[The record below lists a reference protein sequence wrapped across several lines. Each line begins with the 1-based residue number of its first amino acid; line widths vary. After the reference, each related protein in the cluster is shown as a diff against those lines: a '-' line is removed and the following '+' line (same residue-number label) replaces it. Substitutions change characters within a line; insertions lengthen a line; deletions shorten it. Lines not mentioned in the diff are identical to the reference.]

1 VSVGGGE
8 RRRKPRAQSAF
19 CERAQVHPKE
29 RPPTIKGVIAAITG
43 RLRKRNNPHLGAV
56 RTKVIGLPLGEI
68 ARVASLK
75 GLTHK
80 SETNS
85 LVI

>member
-19 CERAQVHPKE
+19 CERAQVH
-29 RPPTIKGVIAAITG
+29 PPTIKGVIAAITG

-68 ARVASLK
+68 ARVASLNW
-75 GLTHK
+75 
-80 SETNS
+80 SDS
-85 LVI
+85 